1 VIARFGLWQR
11 PRGKTITNKREQSAR
26 PRDKGGASMIAPRNG
41 NKNNGAAIAWKQ
53 PTKRQ
58 PQRREPAGP
67 DRKRD
72 ADGQGDEDDGAES
85 LTIGEKYD
93 DETPDAD
100 AASEP
105 AQVYEAA
112 VALGTPPAEAAEVV
126 AEVTDDG
133 AA

>member
-1 VIARFGLWQR
+1 ME
-11 PRGKTITNKREQSAR
+11 TTNETAAAT
-26 PRDKGGASMIAPRNG
+26 PG
-41 NKNNGAAIAWKQ
+41 NPPVLIESGMR
-53 PTKRQ
+53 T
-58 PQRREPAGP
+58 
-67 DRKRD
+67 
-72 ADGQGDEDDGAES
+72 GQGDEDDGAES

-112 VALGTPPAEAAEVV
+112 VALGTPPGEAAEVV